1 MWRICRDIPDL
12 ESQFERGEF
21 GSLLEW
27 LRANIHVHGAKF
39 EPQELL
45 ERVTGSRIDPKPY
58 LRYLREKFSDIYGI

>member
-1 MWRICRDIPDL
+1 M
-12 ESQFERGEF
+12 
-21 GSLLEW
+21 
-27 LRANIHVHGAKF
+27 HGAKF